1 MDFDPYKV
9 LKVDPTADTEVI
21 AAAYR
26 ALSKKY
32 HPDLNKT
39 PEAQTQMQMV
49 NKAYGMLSDPASRAK
64 VDADLNRNRRVEA
77 TPQNYGN
84 SGNSWGN
91 TRPSNPATSYN
102 PRYGTGNFSPAP
114 SYTNPEPIVKA
125 DDRRRVAEPGPS
137 TFYIYQKRLV
147 DDSQKKILRV
157 AVYHDSLFGKI
168 CNINASAP
176 DSSGRVS
183 SGSVF
188 LQNIEMF
195 DVTDAMNEALA
206 VIQKPLEP
214 IEMNG
219 DHDVYY
225 RRKINGLN
233 NSYIVVEVIKQAR
246 SSAKQ
251 VLFLIGERRG
261 EGVVSSQTE
270 KQLIQ
275 IERILT
281 EAFTLMR

>member
-9 LKVDPTADTEVI
+9 LKVDPTADAEVI
-21 AAAYR
+21 SAAYR

-39 PEAQTQMQMV
+39 PEAQNQMQMV
-49 NKAYGMLSDPASRAK
+49 NKAYEMLRDPASRAK
-64 VDADLNRNRRVEA
+64 VDADINRNRRVE
-77 TPQNYGN
+77 TPPQNYSN
-84 SGNSWGN
+84 PNNSWGN
-91 TRPSNPATSYN
+91 TRPSNPAPSYN
-102 PRYGTGNFSPAP
+102 PRYGTGNVSPTQ
-114 SYTNPEPIVKA
+114 SYSNPEPIA
-125 DDRRRVAEPGPS
+125 RTDDRRRVAEPSPN

-176 DSSGRVS
+176 DSNGRVS

-195 DVTDAMNEALA
+195 DVTDAANEALA
-206 VIQKPLEP
+206 VIQKPTEP
-214 IEMNG
+214 IEMNS
-219 DHDVYY
+219 DHDVFY

-233 NSYIVVEVIKQAR
+233 NSYLVIEVIKQAR
-246 SSAKQ
+246 SNVKEA
-251 VLFLIGERRG
+251 LFLIGERRAD
-261 EGVVSSQTE
+261 GVVSSQTE

-281 EAFTLMR
+281 EAFALMR